1 MAAACLHFEPH
12 VDSTSIPTPT
22 VLPIPTTNLAPVEP
36 AVPSR
41 LTHAHRT
48 HLKSPMGTSG
58 STSSPTSVFRTF
70 PSHDSLAAKRRKN
83 RRALA
88 ASKAPKGARPLLPRS
103 LQIRRACAFNNPLGT
118 AGSTRGLFN
127 APGGRPSGHPP
138 IRPSGLRPPS
148 FAKRTAGRHG
158 LRPPRLG
165 RRGAILA
172 PTGGWKPPLLQNP
185 KDWWINPIPSQGSLA
200 GKLVAGKFPSTSPPT
215 KTDPHAEPR
224 RRGGSTQTRP
234 HDVIYPPVAT

>member
-1 MAAACLHFEPH
+1 MKSSHF
-12 VDSTSIPTPT
+12 VTSI
-22 VLPIPTTNLAPVEP
+22 LA
-36 AVPSR
+36 
-41 LTHAHRT
+41 L
-48 HLKSPMGTSG
+48 LMLGGTSIAQEY
-58 STSSPTSVFRTF
+58 
-70 PSHDSLAAKRRKN
+70 PSAKPVKILVGATAGGGTDILARMLADKLGPSMKQSFVVENKPGAANTLAAD
-83 RRALA
+83 A